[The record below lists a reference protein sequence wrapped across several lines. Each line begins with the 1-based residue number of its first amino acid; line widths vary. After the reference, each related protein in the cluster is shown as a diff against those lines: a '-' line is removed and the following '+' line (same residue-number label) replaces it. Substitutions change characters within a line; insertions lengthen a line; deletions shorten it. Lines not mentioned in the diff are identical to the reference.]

1 MYISGTV
8 FDLISKEDKQKME
21 NAKKMTSKPINIE
34 QRQSDSIKESSYQSN
49 SDSAVTQ
56 TSIQPVQ
63 QVQSQEPSRIQPS
76 QKPAFTSIEEQRR
89 MNVPL
94 FQSGAGFKPFV
105 KDPGKQERYDKYL
118 ALVKQGHTGEV
129 HIFFLNLLV
138 SLFFLFST
146 KT

>member
-21 NAKKMTSKPINIE
+21 NAKKMTSKPINVD
-34 QRQSDSIKESSYQSN
+34 QRQSDSIKESSDQSN

-56 TSIQPVQ
+56 TQPVQ

-76 QKPAFTSIEEQRR
+76 QKPAFTSVEEQRR

-105 KDPGKQERYDKYL
+105 KDPGKQERYEKYL
-118 ALVKQGHTGEV
+118 VLVKQGHTGEV
-129 HIFFLNLLV
+129 HTFFLNLVV
-138 SLFFLFST
+138 SFFFLFST